1 MKMDTKSLFGFRL
14 MQQGEPKAAVL
25 EAKLGNIKG
34 DNKVPPSKPTTVA
47 APAVLQPKCG
57 EKIG

>member
-1 MKMDTKSLFGFRL
+1 

>member
-1 MKMDTKSLFGFRL
+1 MNTDILFGFRL
-14 MQQGEPKAAVL
+14 MQKGEPKAAVL

-57 EKIG
+57 QKIG